1 MRNEYTK
8 KLISISLGI
17 NAVKLDTKNPFLW
30 ASGYYMPIYNDNR
43 IFLQEKKY
51 RELIADSFIEMMKDN
66 NIEVD
71 VIAGTSTSGIP
82 LATTL
87 ADKLDLPLT
96 YVRDKP
102 KGHGLK
108 NCIEGIPA
116 ETGYQGKKVLLIED
130 LISTGGSSI
139 KAVQA
144 IRDADGNIDCC
155 LSIFS
160 YGFKEADINFSSL
173 KPRCRSFSII
183 TYEDLIAAAVEDGYI
198 SNEEFESL
206 KEWRVDTFG
215 WGENHG
221 FGRIK
226 KPGRE
231 QASCSAMQPKEG
243 GK

>member
-1 MRNEYTK
+1 MRTEYTK
-8 KLISISLGI
+8 KLISISMGI
-17 NAVKLDTKNPFLW
+17 NAVKLDTKTPFLW

-43 IFLQEKKY
+43 IFLQEKNY
-51 RELIADSFIEMMKDN
+51 RELIADAFIEIMKDN
-66 NIEVD
+66 NIDVD

-160 YGFKEADINFSSL
+160 YGFQEADINFSSL
-173 KPRCRSFSII
+173 IPLCRSFSII

-206 KEWRVDTFG
+206 KEWRVDPFG

-226 KPGRE
+226 K
-231 QASCSAMQPKEG
+231 EG

>member
-1 MRNEYTK
+1 MRTEYTK

-17 NAVKLDTKNPFLW
+17 NAVKLDTKTPFLW

-43 IFLQEKKY
+43 IFLQEKNY
-51 RELIADSFIEMMKDN
+51 RELIADAFIEIMKDN
-66 NIEVD
+66 NIDVD

-173 KPRCRSFSII
+173 IPLCRSFSII

-206 KEWRVDTFG
+206 KEWRVDPFG

-226 KPGRE
+226 K
-231 QASCSAMQPKEG
+231 EG

>member
-17 NAVKLDTKNPFLW
+17 NAVKLNTKNPFLW

-51 RELIADSFIEMMKDN
+51 RELIADSFIEIMKDN
-66 NIEVD
+66 NIKVD

-173 KPRCRSFSII
+173 IPLCRSFSII
-183 TYEDLIAAAVEDGYI
+183 SYDVLITAAVDAQYI
-198 SNEEFESL
+198 SNEDIISL
-206 KEWRVDTFG
+206 KEWRIGPFV
-215 WGENHG
+215 WGKNHG
-221 FGRIK
+221 FDSIK
-226 KPGRE
+226 K
-231 QASCSAMQPKEG
+231 EG
-243 GK
+243 PDELY

>member
-1 MRNEYTK
+1 MRTEYTK

-17 NAVKLDTKNPFLW
+17 NAVKLDTKTPFLW

-43 IFLQEKKY
+43 IFLQEKNY
-51 RELIADSFIEMMKDN
+51 RELIADAFIEIMKDN
-66 NIEVD
+66 NIDVD

-160 YGFKEADINFSSL
+160 YGF
-173 KPRCRSFSII
+173 
-183 TYEDLIAAAVEDGYI
+183 
-198 SNEEFESL
+198 
-206 KEWRVDTFG
+206 
-215 WGENHG
+215 
-221 FGRIK
+221 
-226 KPGRE
+226 
-231 QASCSAMQPKEG
+231 Q
-243 GK
+243 